1 MIRIIYLT
9 LCFSLFAI
17 SANANEYYVGID
29 HTQIRSDF
37 AGVDAKPTA
46 VTFKLAAELYNR
58 TFLEL
63 QTDLS
68 QSDDELL
75 GVSIDAS
82 KTQAALI
89 RFRTPNFDSFSYD
102 LALGYAKTELNFTGN
117 AQVYDGIE
125 EFSGFAW
132 GGRISYD
139 LPYNMRLSADYLSR
153 YNQDNLKLDSWSV
166 GFSYHF

>member
-1 MIRIIYLT
+1 MIRII
-9 LCFSLFAI
+9 SLALFLSVFATKV
-17 SANANEYYVGID
+17 NANEYYVGVD
-29 HTQIRSDF
+29 HTQVRTDF

-46 VTFKLAAELYNR
+46 VTFKFAAELYNR

-63 QTDLS
+63 QTDIS
-68 QSDDELL
+68 QSEDELL

-82 KTQAALI
+82 STKAALI
-89 RFRTPNFDSFSYD
+89 RFRTPNFDKFSYD

-117 AQVYDGIE
+117 PQIYNGKE

-132 GGRISYD
+132 GGRINYD

-153 YNQDNLKLDSWSV
+153 YNQDNLKIDSWSV